1 MSNLRARPSIQSKI
15 LSPARL
21 LRALGK
27 VPARKTVV
35 FTNGC
40 FDILHAGH
48 VTYLDRARR
57 LGDLLIVAVNSDAS
71 TARLK
76 GPTRPVNPLE
86 DRLRVLAALES
97 VSFVTWFEED
107 TPREL
112 IAKVLPDILV
122 KGGDYRIRNIAGYS
136 EVKANGGKV
145 KVLPFLEGR
154 STTRVLSKL

>member
-1 MSNLRARPSIQSKI
+1 MSKRPSFDSKI
-15 LSPARL
+15 LSPSRL
-21 LRALGK
+21 VRALKKIPNRK
-27 VPARKTVV
+27 VVV

-71 TARLK
+71 TSRLK

-86 DRLRVLAALES
+86 DRLRVLAGLES

-107 TPREL
+107 NPREL
-112 IAKVLPDILV
+112 IAKVLPDVLV
-122 KGGDYRIRNIAGYS
+122 KGGDYRVKDIVGYG
-136 EVKANGGKV
+136 EVKANGGKT

-154 STTRVLSKL
+154 STTRILKRMG

>member
-1 MSNLRARPSIQSKI
+1 MRKRPTLQSKI
-15 LSPARL
+15 VPPARL
-21 LRALGK
+21 LRVLKKIPG
-27 VPARKTVV
+27 RKTVV

-57 LGDLLIVAVNSDAS
+57 LGDILIVAVNSDAS

-107 TPREL
+107 TPRDL
-112 IAKVLPDILV
+112 ISRVLPDILV
-122 KGGDYRIRNIAGYS
+122 KGGDYRVKDIAGHA
-136 EVKANGGKV
+136 EVKANGGKT

-154 STTRVLSKL
+154 STSKIILKAK